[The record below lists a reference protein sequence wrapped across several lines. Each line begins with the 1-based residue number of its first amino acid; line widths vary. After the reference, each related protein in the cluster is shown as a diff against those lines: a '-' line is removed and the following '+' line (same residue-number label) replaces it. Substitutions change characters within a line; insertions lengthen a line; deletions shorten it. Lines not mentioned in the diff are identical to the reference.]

1 VASLDKLL
9 PYWLNAVDFQYFRSG
24 ADSSSTAKKSSDS
37 NQNNQE
43 DREMTK
49 LTDEVLGLIA
59 KTSAEERRDILQE
72 LRRGIFLH
80 PLERAWNVPAE
91 AILAAISR
99 SPDITQRGIRG
110 ILAEAV
116 FEQSII
122 PALLAKGWEQL
133 EISGHQPYDFR
144 LSKEHRQIGIQV
156 KLQRKQSGS
165 PMEYPKSRR
174 EHLLKAPERLFC
186 VEVQKTRSGRAGGE
200 ATRPYHFGDFDIL
213 AVSLHPSTGDWKRFV
228 FTVGKWLLPRENNPE
243 LIEIFQPV
251 PDRSDLYWSDDL
263 EACITWSQV
272 KERKTLYRK

>member
-1 VASLDKLL
+1 
-9 PYWLNAVDFQYFRSG
+9 
-24 ADSSSTAKKSSDS
+24 
-37 NQNNQE
+37 
-43 DREMTK
+43 MTK

-59 KTSAEERRDILQE
+59 KASVEERREIFQN
-72 LRRGIFLH
+72 LRRDIFLH
-80 PLERAWNVPAE
+80 PLEKAWNVPVE
-91 AILAAISR
+91 AVLAAISR

-144 LSKEHRQIGIQV
+144 LSKERRKVGIQV
-156 KLQRKQSGS
+156 KLQRKQSGN
-165 PMEYPKSRR
+165 PMEYPTSRR
-174 EHLLKAPERLFC
+174 EQLVKAPEQLFC
-186 VEVQKTRSGRAGGE
+186 VEVQKTRSGRSGGE

-251 PDRSDLYWSDDL
+251 PNKSDSYWSDDL
-263 EACITWSQV
+263 ETCISWSQA
-272 KERKTLYRK
+272 KEQRTLYRK